1 MIALQLN
8 NINKKY
14 QAKEKNALD
23 NFTLSIGNGEIHAIV
38 GESGCGKTTLLRLVA
53 GLEVPDSGEIF
64 INEKMVSG
72 KSTFLSPE
80 KRNIGF
86 VFQDYALFP
95 HLKVK
100 DNVAFGLNNLASSER
115 ESRVK
120 KYLDLVGLT
129 GYENRYPHEL
139 SGGQQQRTA
148 LARSL
153 AIEPAVLLLDEPF
166 SNLDEIL
173 KKQMRHEIKQIITRA
188 GATAIFVTHDTNDA
202 LSVANKISVIRK
214 GQLLQSAMPE
224 EIYRNPVN
232 EYVSKMF
239 GLTNTIKGVYKNR
252 SLSTSF
258 GIIQCN
264 ENLNENSEVLISV
277 RPENIDISSSGN
289 MSARVKGTVFAGN
302 IIEVELDASG
312 LNLIASIDSFSNI
325 KIGDEVKFSIRKYS
339 IIKPD

>member
-1 MIALQLN
+1 MDDPILQVDGLVKHFPVRGG
-8 NINKKY
+8 ILSSVVGSVK
-14 QAKEKNALD
+14 AVDGVSFSLARGE
-23 NFTLSIGNGEIHAIV
+23 TLGLV

-80 KRNIGF
+80 KRNIGC

-95 HLKVK
+95 PLKVK

-173 KKQMRHEIKQIITRA
+173 KKQMRHEIKQIITKRA
-188 GATAIFVTHDTNDA
+188 
-202 LSVANKISVIRK
+202 R
-214 GQLLQSAMPE
+214 QLFL
-224 EIYRNPVN
+224 
-232 EYVSKMF
+232 
-239 GLTNTIKGVYKNR
+239 
-252 SLSTSF
+252 
-258 GIIQCN
+258 
-264 ENLNENSEVLISV
+264 
-277 RPENIDISSSGN
+277 
-289 MSARVKGTVFAGN
+289 
-302 IIEVELDASG
+302 
-312 LNLIASIDSFSNI
+312 
-325 KIGDEVKFSIRKYS
+325 
-339 IIKPD
+339 